1 MLHNNEIQQIE
12 NALRQRRKLMLD
24 EIDEKLRAARDPTGS
39 EHADAL
45 IEDGD
50 AATADLLSHTSLAE
64 SQRDVQELQDIE
76 AALARITDGSFGVCV
91 QCDREIEPA
100 RLKVHPTALRCIR
113 CQEEYERTH
122 AGPATP
128 TL

>member
-1 MLHNNEIQQIE
+1 MLDNQEIQQIE
-12 NALRQRRKLMLD
+12 DALRQRRKLLFE
-24 EIDEKLRAARDPTGS
+24 EIDEKLRAARDPTSS

-50 AATADLLSHTSLAE
+50 AAIADLLSHTSLAE
-64 SQRDVQELQDIE
+64 SQRDVQELQEIE

-91 QCDREIEPA
+91 QCGHEVDPP

-113 CQEEYERTH
+113 CQEESERTH